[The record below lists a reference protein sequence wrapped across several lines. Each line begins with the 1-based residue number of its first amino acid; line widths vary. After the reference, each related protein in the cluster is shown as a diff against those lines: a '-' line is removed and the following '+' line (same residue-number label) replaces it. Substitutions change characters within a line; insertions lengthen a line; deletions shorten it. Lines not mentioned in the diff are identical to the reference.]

1 MPFILEQHKD
11 MIINGGFLTMGTKRV
26 GLARM
31 EALMENLKRDLL
43 MSDTTISGANVQLGI
58 NTLVEANGATKLL
71 TAAESGATVHLHRAA
86 GSTVTLPADATV
98 GMRYIFVVKTL
109 LSSNGY
115 VINTGTNNTFTTSSF
130 IVQQDA
136 TDSNHHAIVFP
147 NDAADVTV
155 TMTFDGTNKTAQF
168 GTHFEVE
175 CVAAGKWRIT
185 GNHHKDASG
194 SIVFA

>member
-1 MPFILEQHKD
+1 
-11 MIINGGFLTMGTKRV
+11 MGTKRI

-43 MSDTTISGANVQLGI
+43 MSDTTISGANVQMGI
-58 NTLVEANGATKLL
+58 NTLVEASASTKLL

-98 GMRYIFVVKTL
+98 GMRYTFVVKTAMT
-109 LSSNGY
+109 GAGAY
-115 VINTGTNNTFTTSSF
+115 VINTGTNNTFSTSSF
-130 IVQQDA
+130 IVQQDVTTSA
-136 TDSNHHAIVFP
+136 HHVMVFP
-147 NDAADVTV
+147 TDAEDVTL
-155 TMTFDGTNKTAQF
+155 TMTFHGTNKTAQL

-185 GNHHKDASG
+185 GNHHKDATG
-194 SIVFA
+194 AAIFA